1 MRVRTATM
9 GLLVSVA
16 AVVGGLWNAAPAL
29 ATPATA
35 TVTHTCAAP
44 APGQMSCFALRKNTT
59 GMTAA
64 AVSAAALP
72 AGYGPA
78 DFRSAY
84 KLPTT
89 GGTGATVAIVDAYDN
104 PNAERDL
111 GTYRNA
117 YGLPACTTANGCFR
131 KVNQNGA
138 ASPLPAA
145 DSGWGGEIALDLD
158 MVSAVC
164 PSCKILLLEASSA
177 NDNDLFTAIDRA
189 VTMGAKYVS
198 NSWGGSE
205 SSNQTTVW
213 DAHFNKPGVVFTVA
227 TGDSGTG
234 AEYPATSKYVTAV
247 GGTSLSRAGNARG
260 WTESAWN
267 SGGSGCSAYD
277 TKASWQTQSTG
288 CSRRAESDVSAVADP
303 NTGVAVYYGGWAVY
317 GGTSA
322 AAPIV
327 AAVYALAGTPG
338 ANDLPASY
346 PYAHPGSLFDVT
358 SGSNGSC
365 GTVICNAGT
374 GWDGATGLGSPNG
387 TAAFAA
393 SGTTTT
399 TPPATPA
406 PVAVTAPGN
415 QTGTVGT
422 ATALTL
428 RATGGSGTYTWAATG
443 LPAGLSLN
451 ASTGVVS
458 GTPTAAGTAT
468 VKVTATS
475 GTSSASAT
483 FTWTVA
489 AAPPPPACTAAQL
502 LGNGGLESGGA
513 NWTATAGVVS
523 STADGEKAHTG
534 THYAWLD
541 GYGVSHTDS
550 LAQALSIPATCKKAT
565 LTFWLRI
572 TSQDTGT
579 VAHDTLTLKVGT
591 TTLATYTNLNQGGY
605 TQKTVDLSAYAG
617 QQITPTFTGVENAN
631 LATSF
636 VIDDLAVNV
645 SAS

>member
-16 AVVGGLWNAAPAL
+16 AVAGGLWNAAPAL
-29 ATPATA
+29 ADPTTA
-35 TVTHTCAAP
+35 TVTHSCATP
-44 APGQMSCFALRKNTT
+44 APGQMSCFALRKKTA
-59 GMTAA
+59 TAA

-89 GGTGATVAIVDAYDN
+89 GGAGATVAIVDAYDN
-104 PNAERDL
+104 PGAEKDL
-111 GTYRNA
+111 GTYRSV
-117 YGLPACTTANGCFR
+117 YGLPVCTTANGCFR

-145 DSGWGGEIALDLD
+145 DSGWSGEIALDLD

-164 PSCKILLLEASSA
+164 PSCKILLIEANSA
-177 NDNDLFTAIDRA
+177 SDNDLFTAIDRA
-189 VTMGAKYVS
+189 VAMGARYVS

-205 SSNQTTVW
+205 ASNQTTVW
-213 DAHFNKPGVVFTVA
+213 DTHLNKPGVVFTVA

-247 GGTSLSRAGNARG
+247 GGTSLSRSGNARG
-260 WTESAWN
+260 WTETAWN

-277 TKASWQTQSTG
+277 AKASWQTQSTG
-288 CSRRAESDVSAVADP
+288 CARRAESDVSAVADP

-346 PYAHPGSLFDVT
+346 PYAHPGNLFDVT

-374 GWDGATGLGSPNG
+374 GWDGSTGLGSPNG
-387 TAAFAA
+387 TAAFGA

-399 TPPATPA
+399 TPAPPA

-415 QTGTVGT
+415 QTGTAGT
-422 ATALTL
+422 SATLTL
-428 RATGGSGTYTWAATG
+428 KATGGSGTYTWSATG
-443 LPAGLSLN
+443 LPAGLSLS

-489 AAPPPPACTAAQL
+489 AAPPPPACSTAQL
-502 LGNGGLESGGA
+502 LANPGLESGATG
-513 NWTATAGVVS
+513 WTATPGVVS
-523 STADGEKAHTG
+523 TTTDGERAHTG

-541 GYGVSHTDS
+541 GYGVNHTDTLS
-550 LAQALSIPATCKKAT
+550 QAVSIPATCKKAT
-565 LTFWLRI
+565 LTYWLRI
-572 TSQDTGT
+572 PSQDTST
-579 VAHDTLTLKVGT
+579 VAHDTLTVKVGST
-591 TTLATYTNLNQGGY
+591 VLATYSNLNQGGY
-605 TQKTVDLSAYAG
+605 AQKTVDLSGYLG
-617 QQITPTFTGVENAN
+617 QKITLTFTGVENAT

-636 VIDDLAVNV
+636 VIDDLAVTV
-645 SAS
+645 S